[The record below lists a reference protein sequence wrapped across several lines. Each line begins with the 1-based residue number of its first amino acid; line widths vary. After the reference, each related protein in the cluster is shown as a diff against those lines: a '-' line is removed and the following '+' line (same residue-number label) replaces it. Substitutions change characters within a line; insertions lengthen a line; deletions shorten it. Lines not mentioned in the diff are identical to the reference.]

1 MLKFRQKSASKVF
14 GHGST
19 PPFPLENVQI
29 QAEKKCL
36 EQFGFGLD
44 PPPLWTMSK
53 SKQIFFREGFPYL
66 VNYEAVYRTAPAT
79 PGMLNI

>member
-14 GHGST
+14 GQGST
-19 PPFPLENVQI
+19 PTPPLENVQI

-44 PPPLWTMSK
+44 HPPPSLDNV
-53 SKQIFFREGFPYL
+53 QIEAEFF
-66 VNYEAVYRTAPAT
+66 
-79 PGMLNI
+79 PGLLPLLH